1 MSKERKIELEKVQ
14 EPQIDIQIEPEP
26 EAIIFY
32 IQLEAQE
39 T

>member
-14 EPQIDIQIEPEP
+14 EPQINIQIEPKP

-32 IQLEAQE
+32 IQLKAQE